1 MCKSQ
6 SNVSRMTSDKS
17 ITAVDYQNQTL
28 YPKIITSFNFKDV
41 FKFPKPSQLEIFEI
55 SVLTF

>member
-1 MCKSQ
+1 
-6 SNVSRMTSDKS
+6 MTSDKS